1 MIMEKRAE
9 KMEVAAVAGV
19 SQFVADQIGG
29 IFDIAFD
36 SGGDKTSEGFLELLG
51 LQDLP
56 VSIFDLPAPAA
67 PVEEATPSEPPPESS
82 AVLNFPATPNSS
94 SISSSST
101 EAATDTD
108 PVKTQ
113 PEEHEQ
119 HETKKIDSK
128 GGKNKRQ
135 KRQSEPRFAFMT
147 KSEVDHLEDGYR
159 WRKYGQKAVK
169 NSPFPRSY
177 YRCTSAMCGVKKRV
191 ERSSVDPAVVIT
203 TYEGQHTHPST
214 VLPRGV
220 HPALLPPPLAAE
232 MPPLPPPAEGLGS
245 VLPSLQATELHFPY
259 FTSYLPSPPMDFRH
273 VSAGIITA
281 PSGDLRDCKP
291 TADILNRDH
300 GLLQDVIRSDIG
312 NKKE

>member
-1 MIMEKRAE
+1 MMMEKRE
-9 KMEVAAVAGV
+9 ENREVTAVAGV
-19 SQFVADQIGG
+19 SPFVADQIEG

-36 SGGDKTSEGFLELLG
+36 SGGDKSSQGFLELLG

-56 VSIFDLPAPAA
+56 GFFDLPAPTA
-67 PVEEATPSEPPPESS
+67 PVEATPSEPPPDSS

-108 PVKTQ
+108 PAKTQ
-113 PEEHEQ
+113 PQEDEQ
-119 HETKKIDSK
+119 DKTQKIDSK

-220 HPALLPPPLAAE
+220 HPALPPPLAAE
-232 MPPLPPPAEGLGS
+232 MAPPPPGGLGC
-245 VLPSLQATELHFPY
+245 VLPSLQPKELHFPY
-259 FTSYLPSPPMDFRH
+259 FTSYLPTPPMDFRH

-281 PSGDLRDCKP
+281 LSGDLRECKP

-300 GLLQDVIRSDIG
+300 GLLQDVIRSDIR